1 MNLSTCP
8 GCGDT
13 HLCAGSRPATGPT
26 LLEQVHLYANQV
38 FTRHPTGV
46 VGTADAWT
54 AYLHWCQ
61 DTGHV
66 PFSQRR
72 FVQAMAEQPGIR
84 RVKRSTMRFTGITWA
99 QPATRGRHAAPE
111 DSAALGAYQR
121 GPVRQLL

>member
-13 HLCAGSRPATGPT
+13 HLCAGRRPATGPT

-38 FTRHPTGV
+38 FTHDPHGV
-46 VGTADAWT
+46 VSTADAWAT
-54 AYLHWCQ
+54 YLDWCA
-61 DTGHV
+61 DTGHP

-84 RVKRSTMRFTGITWA
+84 RVKRSTMRFTGITWKI
-99 QPATRGRHAAPE
+99 PVTRGRHAAPE
-111 DSAALGAYQR
+111 DSLVGA
-121 GPVRQLL
+121 VRQLL